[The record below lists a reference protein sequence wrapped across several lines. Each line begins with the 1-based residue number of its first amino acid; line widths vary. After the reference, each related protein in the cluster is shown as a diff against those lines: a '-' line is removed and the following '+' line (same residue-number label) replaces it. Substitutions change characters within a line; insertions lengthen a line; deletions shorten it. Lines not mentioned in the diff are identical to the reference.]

1 MTSKSTNTLS
11 ARDLYQAKQ
20 KAMEY
25 YSQNGVPQ
33 KMETILNSM
42 FLDNPDDVY
51 GHLANFFEKFA
62 KVPTIS
68 KIQARQAYDSKG
80 EPTIQTEIYCTVKNK
95 ERLISTSVSSTQ
107 NSYIPEN
114 ARVEDKEPDEKERY
128 ESVKTAIKVINADL
142 NNRLQGMDP
151 TQQSQAD
158 NIIIKLYE
166 ELKAADEERQ
176 AREAAEKAAAD
187 GDESSPSKDETA
199 SVTSGGG
206 KKGKG
211 SAKKGKSVAAVVIPE
226 EPREKMLN
234 GANAVCTL
242 SQAISLAASY
252 IQDLNLYE
260 HISSLKYGSVKNE
273 FQIPLPM
280 VTILQ
285 SGRPAPGK
293 LNCVKEFMVVPKP
306 GMPVEQSLQYIHQ
319 IYKYVANSFFTKSG
333 VTAKLVND
341 LGALCPTFDRPEQG
355 LDLLQEA
362 ITHLGLSPGDDF
374 HIALNCASN
383 EIFDYEKG
391 KYEIISGQPKVP
403 EDVTEFWAELL
414 SRYPSV
420 IALIDPLRQQD
431 REHWMRL
438 CEGIS
443 DNSYVIGGHAYSR
456 PGILKDEELTE
467 DFKSSG
473 IVLKMEQLNTLT
485 DILQCTKKME
495 EAGNVIVVAACNG
508 ESGSTFLA
516 DLAVGL
522 NAKFVKFG
530 APVRG
535 ERIALYNRLIQ
546 IEEQLKQQG
555 KLVVHKEHLFPHIS
569 PPPLPEP
576 EDGAEVVEDSL
587 PVKNVPK
594 KK

>member
-1 MTSKSTNTLS
+1 MGIS
-11 ARDLYQAKQ
+11 AR
-20 KAMEY
+20 
-25 YSQNGVPQ
+25 
-33 KMETILNSM
+33 
-42 FLDNPDDVY
+42 
-51 GHLANFFEKFA
+51 
-62 KVPTIS
+62 KVPNYT
-68 KIQARQAYDSKG
+68 KL
-80 EPTIQTEIYCTVKNK
+80 IY
-95 ERLISTSVSSTQ
+95 
-107 NSYIPEN
+107 
-114 ARVEDKEPDEKERY
+114 
-128 ESVKTAIKVINADL
+128 VIL
-142 NNRLQGMDP
+142 
-151 TQQSQAD
+151 
-158 NIIIKLYE
+158 E
-166 ELKAADEERQ
+166 
-176 AREAAEKAAAD
+176 
-187 GDESSPSKDETA
+187 
-199 SVTSGGG
+199 
-206 KKGKG
+206 
-211 SAKKGKSVAAVVIPE
+211 
-226 EPREKMLN
+226 
-234 GANAVCTL
+234 
-242 SQAISLAASY
+242 
-252 IQDLNLYE
+252 
-260 HISSLKYGSVKNE
+260 VKNE

-383 EIFDYEKG
+383 EIFDYDTSTVAAKEQAPFPGQDMHKEKG

-420 IALIDPLRQQD
+420 IALIDPLRQQ
-431 REHWMRL
+431 
-438 CEGIS
+438 
-443 DNSYVIGGHAYSR
+443 
-456 PGILKDEELTE
+456 
-467 DFKSSG
+467 
-473 IVLKMEQLNTLT
+473 
-485 DILQCTKKME
+485 
-495 EAGNVIVVAACNG
+495 
-508 ESGSTFLA
+508 
-516 DLAVGL
+516 AVGL